1 VSDRD
6 RVVAYLD
13 EALMEDFERWVSEHY
28 GKTEYNTSKALRLA
42 VRELINGHAG
52 DGGTDDIEAVHDKL
66 DEVLDLVREQSGTHT
81 HKQSAVSDIDKVIAR
96 VETEGTP
103 MPESRLE
110 QIIVETRGLDVG
122 DKRTLRRW
130 KRRIRHSQRLHQLPD
145 YDDIDDPVEW
155 TENLTQWVIAV
166 ENAPQHMADNLVEAH
181 GYTDAEYENV
191 CSIEHPRFENDD
203 VSEDCGAQFVHTASS
218 TSDMSENCGA
228 KLSTQDEAE
237 VDEQLDALDESEAA
251 ED

>member
-6 RVVAYLD
+6 RGVAYLD

-52 DGGTDDIEAVHDKL
+52 DGGTDDIEAGHDKL
-66 DEVLDLVREQSGTHT
+66 DE
-81 HKQSAVSDIDKVIAR
+81 A
-96 VETEGTP
+96 
-103 MPESRLE
+103 ESRLE

-203 VSEDCGAQFVHTASS
+203 VSEDCGA
-218 TSDMSENCGA
+218 
-228 KLSTQDEAE
+228 KLSTQDDAE
-237 VDEQLDALDESEAA
+237 VEEQLDALDESEAA